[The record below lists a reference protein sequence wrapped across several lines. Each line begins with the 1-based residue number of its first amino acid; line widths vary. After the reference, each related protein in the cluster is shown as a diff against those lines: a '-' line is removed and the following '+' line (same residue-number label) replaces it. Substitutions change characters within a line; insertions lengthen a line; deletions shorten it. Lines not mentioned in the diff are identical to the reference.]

1 MKVFSMMWRHGL
13 SFRREKGMIAVAIL
27 ATAAFVSCFQ
37 NIGFYEYRAVNI
49 DGWERN
55 DFVDFHIQSAQ
66 EDGYHTEIIGVRA
79 DHTYPFKSL
88 QLIVSQNIVS
98 TTKVRKSVFRSDTLS
113 VDIYDDEG
121 MMAGSGVNL
130 HQYEIPFKSLRLEK
144 GDSLYMTIRH
154 NMSRRRIKGISDV
167 GVKIYRPH

>member
-1 MKVFSMMWRHGL
+1 MMWRRCL
-13 SFRREKGMIAVAIL
+13 SFKPMKGYIAVAIL

-37 NIGFYEYRAVNI
+37 NIGFYEYRAVDI
-49 DGWERN
+49 DGWDRN
-55 DFVDFHIQSAQ
+55 DFVDFRIHAAQ
-66 EDGYHTEIIGVRA
+66 EDGYYTEIIGVRA
-79 DHTYPFKSL
+79 DRAYPFKSL

-98 TTKVRKSVFRSDTLS
+98 TTKVRKSIFKSDTLN

-144 GDSLYMTIRH
+144 DDSLYLTIHH
-154 NMSRRRIKGISDV
+154 NMNRRRIKGISDV
-167 GVKIYRPH
+167 GVKIYLPR